1 MDAWA
6 RLRPPSQCRNKC
18 LDRGWETSSRGL
30 FASKTL
36 WLTAASFIASAAVDD
51 RNVIFRFCR
60 LRRSVSMH
68 RRIFRYELFGL
79 AFLLLSHFPV
89 AGGEVVTPLQTQSTS
104 PAGTLVATDWTMGST
119 PGITD
124 PLDFDQFNS
133 KLGTL
138 VSIDLTLTTTIR
150 NDYIL
155 NFVPTPTETT
165 LYVATSETSNP
176 SVLSDPA
183 QRALL
188 TDGPTV
194 TLYGPNGT
202 TPIFGAPGTRQPVD
216 FVSLTEQSGTWSS
229 LLPATSPNF
238 IEPTI
243 TTQSFSLGLTAANAP
258 SLFSD
263 FIGTGLVGLPVSAEA
278 FSSFFSSSGNGGG
291 AVLTKGNAV
300 VTVQYSYIEG
310 QVLIPEPS
318 SAILFGL
325 AVGIGIGARAWR
337 RRPARVRK

>member
-1 MDAWA
+1 
-6 RLRPPSQCRNKC
+6 
-18 LDRGWETSSRGL
+18 
-30 FASKTL
+30 
-36 WLTAASFIASAAVDD
+36 
-51 RNVIFRFCR
+51 
-60 LRRSVSMH
+60 MH

-104 PAGTLVATDWTMGST
+104 PAGTMVATDWNIGTT

-124 PLDFDQFNS
+124 PLVFDQFNS

-138 VSIDLTLTTTIR
+138 VSIDLTLSTTIR
-150 NDYIL
+150 NDYVL
-155 NFVPTPTETT
+155 NFVPTPVETT
-165 LYVATSETSNP
+165 IYVATSETSNP
-176 SVLSDPA
+176 SVLADPS

-194 TLYGPNGT
+194 TLFGPNGT

-216 FVSLTEQSGTWSS
+216 FVSKTEVSGTWSS
-229 LLPATSPNF
+229 LLPDTSPNF

-243 TTQSFSLGLTAANAP
+243 TTQSFSLGLTATNAP
-258 SLFSD
+258 SLFSE
-263 FIGTGLVGLPVSAEA
+263 FIGTGQVGLPVTATA

-291 AVLTKGNAV
+291 AVLTKANAV

-310 QVLIPEPS
+310 QVIIPEPS
-318 SAILFGL
+318 SAILLGL
-325 AVGIGIGARAWR
+325 AASIGIVAKAWR
-337 RRPARVRK
+337 RRPAGT